1 MKNCLFVN
9 NKWMISC
16 SLLALAYAG
25 DVMAMYCSDSESSLS
40 RSSSNFVSSSNEGSQ
55 SDKIAQKTMEPD
67 EYKQWVDAAK
77 EGNYELMKS
86 FVDRVDVDEV
96 QGNELSALLWAIVY
110 GHGDIIDLLIE
121 NGADV
126 NLQNKQGI
134 TAGELAVMIGDIEIL
149 EKIDSWRNVSDSES
163 SFSQSSSLSNQ
174 ASSGSLDSAC
184 DDFVTFDYRDFSHMG
199 GEHKN
204 ITHLKIEQREP
215 DYKEEKALE
224 STNYSDSGSSVRFP
238 DLEVLKI
245 FDLSLIKAI
254 SWLHLDKLK
263 KLIINPV
270 WRSHSDESKK
280 LTINDLS
287 KDIGNLKNLEE
298 LNLRDCRLHSFPDSL
313 SKLTKLRTLDVS
325 QNGFVI
331 RGPSEDI
338 GNLENLEELNLRDC
352 RLHSF
357 PDSLSKLTKL
367 RTLDVSQN
375 GFVIRGPSEDIGNL
389 ENLEEL
395 NLRDCRLHSFPDSL
409 SKLTKL
415 KVLDISKNGF
425 NKISDVIFEIPNLKK
440 LIISIDYL
448 SKEDASLMKE
458 LLEKNIEVRD
468 EKGKTSLMI
477 AVMKGWDDIID
488 LFIKREAIDS
498 DFVDIEDNEGNT
510 ALHWAVDSSNVSAVE
525 KLINS
530 GADVNLRNKKWYTP
544 LWLCIEKEK
553 PAKVRGEMME
563 LLLEHGGVF
572 R

>member
-367 RTLDVSQN
+367 
-375 GFVIRGPSEDIGNL
+375 
-389 ENLEEL
+389 
-395 NLRDCRLHSFPDSL
+395 
-409 SKLTKL
+409 